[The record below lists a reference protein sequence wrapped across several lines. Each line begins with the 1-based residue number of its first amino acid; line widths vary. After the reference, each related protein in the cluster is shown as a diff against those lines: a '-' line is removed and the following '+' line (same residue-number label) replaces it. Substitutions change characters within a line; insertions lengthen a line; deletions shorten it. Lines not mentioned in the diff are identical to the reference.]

1 MKINDKFKIWVDS
14 NKGTN
19 PFKVFAASV
28 GILIALAVFWVIITF
43 VPFYALVS
51 FLTWCFGWSIDLKFI
66 VGMYVLAALVIW
78 LSRK

>member
-28 GILIALAVFWVIITF
+28 GILIALAIFWVIITF
-43 VPFYALVS
+43 IPFYALVS

>member
-43 VPFYALVS
+43 IPFYALVS

>member
-28 GILIALAVFWVIITF
+28 GILIVLAVFWVIITF
-43 VPFYALVS
+43 IPFYALVS

>member
-43 VPFYALVS
+43 IPFYALIS

>member
-43 VPFYALVS
+43 IPFYALIS

-66 VGMYVLAALVIW
+66 VGIYVLAALVIW